1 MKNPPPSS
9 INSYVLQITLDVNGE
24 PKREFHKN
32 RKKHKL
38 AKTNKKNKFQG
49 ICCKIWNY
57 WLDNQHKSKIE
68 EYVKLW

>member
-38 AKTNKKNKFQG
+38 AKTNKKNKLKG
-49 ICCKIWNY
+49 TCCKI
-57 WLDNQHKSKIE
+57 
-68 EYVKLW
+68 